1 MAVKDIALFRL
12 LKKHKNLLLIIFAFL
27 VFLGS
32 YLIYIRKD
40 MSDFGVCY
48 RGGQRI
54 LKGETLYHISDG
66 HLQYKYSP
74 ASAVFFSILAFL
86 PYEIAKLIWY
96 FSQLIFLFLALSL
109 SYDLLPLK
117 QKKRGT
123 VMLFSFLILAKFLGR
138 EVELGQVNIFILFL
152 LLLMVKA
159 SLQREEMK
167 AGLIWGFSL
176 FFKPYALV
184 FLPYFIL
191 KKKFKLIVSGMGMLV
206 LGFLLP
212 AIFYGF
218 KQNLGVLKEWPKTL
232 SLSTPSLIDHY
243 DNASLQAFFLKN
255 FPSGQRGLAW
265 IFIVLVAFLTGLFLL
280 WMMLLAKR
288 KGLKEPEVL
297 EFSYLFILIPF
308 FSPLAWY
315 YNYLYSM
322 LAIALLINFI
332 DKFPQALC
340 YILIADFLF
349 IGASLREILRKHAF
363 RFYTQ
368 HALVVI
374 GFLVILAYLVYSR
387 RKSFS

>member
-1 MAVKDIALFRL
+1 MDKKKLFPLALSR
-12 LKKHKNLLLIIFAFL
+12 KGRNLLLLITAFL
-27 VFLGS
+27 LFLVV
-32 YLIYIRKD
+32 YLFYVKKD

-54 LKGETLYHISDG
+54 LKGETLYRVSDG

-74 ASAVFFSILAFL
+74 ASALFFSLLTFL

-96 FSQLIFLFLALSL
+96 YCQLVFLFLALSL
-109 SYDLLPLK
+109 AYDLLPLK
-117 QKKRGT
+117 QKKKGT

-152 LLLMVKA
+152 LLFMVKA
-159 SLQREEMK
+159 SLQREEIK
-167 AGLIWGFSL
+167 GGLVWGFSL

-184 FLPYFIL
+184 FFPYFIL
-191 KKKFKLIVSGMGMLV
+191 KKKFKLIASGLGMLI

-218 KQNLGVLKEWPKTL
+218 KQNLQVLKEWPRTL

-255 FPSGQRGLAW
+255 LPPGQRGLAW
-265 IFIVLVAFLTGLFLL
+265 IFIILVAFLTGFFLL
-280 WMMLLAKR
+280 WMMLLSRR
-288 KGLKEPEVL
+288 KVLKEPEVL
-297 EFSYLFILIPF
+297 EFSYLFILIPLL
-308 FSPLAWY
+308 SPLAWY

-332 DKFPQALC
+332 DKFPQALR
-340 YILIADFLF
+340 YILIADFIF

-374 GFLVILAYLVYSR
+374 GFLIILAYLFYSR

>member
-1 MAVKDIALFRL
+1 MAVKDILPFGL
-12 LKKHKNLLLIIFAFL
+12 LKKHRNLFFIILAFL
-27 VFLGS
+27 IFLGA
-32 YLIYIRKD
+32 YLVHIRYD

-54 LKGETLYHISDG
+54 LKGELLYRVSDG

-74 ASAVFFSILAFL
+74 ASALFFGILTFL

-117 QKKRGT
+117 QKKKGT
-123 VMLFSFLILAKFLGR
+123 VMFFSFLILVKFLGR
-138 EVELGQVNIFILFL
+138 EMELGQVNIFILFL

-159 SLQREEMK
+159 SIKREEMK
-167 AGLIWGFSL
+167 GGLIWGFSL

-184 FLPYFIL
+184 FFPYFIL
-191 KKKFKLIVSGMGMLV
+191 KKKFKLIASGLGMLI

-212 AIFYGF
+212 VIFYGF
-218 KQNLGVLKEWPKTL
+218 KQNLQVLKEWPRTL
-232 SLSTPSLIDHY
+232 SLSTPSLIDNY
-243 DNASLQAFFLKN
+243 DNASLPAFFSKT
-255 FPSGQRGLAW
+255 FPSSQRELSL
-265 IFIVLVAFLTGLFLL
+265 IFIILLAFLMGFFLL
-280 WMMLLAKR
+280 WMMFLSKR
-288 KGLKEPEVL
+288 KDLKEPEVL
-297 EFSYLFILIPF
+297 EFSYLFILIPL

-332 DKFPQALC
+332 DKFPRILQ
-340 YILIADFLF
+340 YILIADFIF
-349 IGASLREILRKHAF
+349 IGASLREIMGKHGF

-368 HALVVI
+368 HTLVVI
-374 GFLVILAYLVYSR
+374 GFLIILAYLFYSR
-387 RKSFS
+387 RKNFS

>member
-1 MAVKDIALFRL
+1 MTVKNILPFRL
-12 LKKHKNLLLIIFAFL
+12 LKKHRNLLLIILAFL

-32 YLIYIRKD
+32 YLVYIRKD
-40 MSDFGVCY
+40 MSDFRVCY

-54 LKGETLYHISDG
+54 LKGETLYRVSDG

-74 ASAVFFSILAFL
+74 ASAVFFSILTFL

-159 SLQREEMK
+159 SLERKEIK
-167 AGLIWGFSL
+167 GGLFWGFSL

-184 FLPYFIL
+184 FFPYFIL
-191 KKKFKLIVSGMGMLV
+191 KKKLKLIASGLGMLI
-206 LGFLLP
+206 LSFLLP

-218 KQNLGVLKEWPKTL
+218 KHNLQVLKEWPRTL
-232 SLSTPSLIDHY
+232 FLSTPSLIDHY

-265 IFIVLVAFLTGLFLL
+265 IFIILLAFLIGFFLL
-280 WMMLLAKR
+280 WMMFLSRR

-297 EFSYLFILIPF
+297 EFSYLFILIPL

-315 YNYLYSM
+315 YNYLYSA

-332 DKFPQALC
+332 DKFPRALR
-340 YILIADFLF
+340 YILIADFIF

-368 HALVVI
+368 HSLVVI
-374 GFLVILAYLVYSR
+374 GFLVILACLFYSR

>member
-1 MAVKDIALFRL
+1 MTVKNILPFRL
-12 LKKHKNLLLIIFAFL
+12 FKKHRNLLLIILAFL
-27 VFLGS
+27 IFLGS
-32 YLIYIRKD
+32 YLVYIRKD

-54 LKGETLYHISDG
+54 LKGETLYRASDG

-74 ASAVFFSILAFL
+74 ASAVFFSILTFL

-159 SLQREEMK
+159 SLERKEIK
-167 AGLIWGFSL
+167 GGLFWGFSL

-184 FLPYFIL
+184 FFPYFIL
-191 KKKFKLIVSGMGMLV
+191 KKKLKLIASGLGMLI

-218 KQNLGVLKEWPKTL
+218 KQNLQVLKEWPRTL
-232 SLSTPSLIDHY
+232 FLSTPSLIDHY

-255 FPSGQRGLAW
+255 LPSGQRGLAW
-265 IFIVLVAFLTGLFLL
+265 IFIILVAFLIGFFLL
-280 WMMLLAKR
+280 WMMLLSRR

-297 EFSYLFILIPF
+297 EFSYLLILIPL

-315 YNYLYSM
+315 YNYLYST
-322 LAIALLINFI
+322 LAITLLINFI
-332 DKFPQALC
+332 DKFPRALR
-340 YILIADFLF
+340 YILIADFIF
-349 IGASLREILRKHAF
+349 IGASLREILHKHAF

-368 HALVVI
+368 HSLVVI
-374 GFLVILAYLVYSR
+374 GFLVILAYLFYSR

>member
-1 MAVKDIALFRL
+1 MTVKNILPFRL
-12 LKKHKNLLLIIFAFL
+12 LKKHRNLLLIILAFL

-32 YLIYIRKD
+32 YLVYIRKD
-40 MSDFGVCY
+40 MSDFRVCY

-54 LKGETLYHISDG
+54 LKGETLYRVSDG

-74 ASAVFFSILAFL
+74 ASAVFFSILTFL

-159 SLQREEMK
+159 SLERKEIK
-167 AGLIWGFSL
+167 GGLFWGFSL

-184 FLPYFIL
+184 FFPYFIL
-191 KKKFKLIVSGMGMLV
+191 KKKLKLIASGLGMLI
-206 LGFLLP
+206 LSFLLP

-218 KQNLGVLKEWPKTL
+218 KHNLQVLKEWPRTL
-232 SLSTPSLIDHY
+232 FLSTPSLIDHY

-265 IFIVLVAFLTGLFLL
+265 IFIILLAFLIGFFLL
-280 WMMLLAKR
+280 WMMFLSRR

-297 EFSYLFILIPF
+297 EFSYLFILIPL

-315 YNYLYSM
+315 YNYLYSA

-332 DKFPQALC
+332 DKFPRTLR
-340 YILIADFLF
+340 YILIADFIF

-368 HALVVI
+368 HSLVVI
-374 GFLVILAYLVYSR
+374 GFLVILACLFYSR